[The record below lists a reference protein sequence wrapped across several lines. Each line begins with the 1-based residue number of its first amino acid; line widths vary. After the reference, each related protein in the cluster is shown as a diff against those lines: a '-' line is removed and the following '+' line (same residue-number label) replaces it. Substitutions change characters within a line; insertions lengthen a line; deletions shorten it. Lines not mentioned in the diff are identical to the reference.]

1 MSSNRLSQS
10 QSATLK
16 NWFLSH
22 LEHPYLST
30 LDRAQLTQATGATEA
45 QVNNFLYNARK
56 RYKARRLS
64 PKLTVWHYK
73 LPSPHFCTAPPIASN
88 TNTQLISS
96 SSQTSTPTLPDNV
109 ANSRVFWMQ
118 YNNTQN
124 SAPISK
130 ITPTQEKILRE
141 WVHHHLDRPYP
152 NKIESNRL
160 MKENAISKAQLQYY
174 LLKLR
179 RKERVKRRL
188 PSFPR
193 KVVKRLE
200 KNQRAQLH
208 NWFMEH
214 SHWPYPTQKEK
225 LLLAK
230 ESGVTLA
237 QVTTF
242 LQNMRKRHK
251 EKIEDASTV
260 TAAAEKPKLRISIQ
274 ELLNNNS

>member
-109 ANSRVFWMQ
+109 ANSRVF
-118 YNNTQN
+118 
-124 SAPISK
+124 
-130 ITPTQEKILRE
+130 
-141 WVHHHLDRPYP
+141 LD
-152 NKIESNRL
+152 
-160 MKENAISKAQLQYY
+160 AI
-174 LLKLR
+174 
-179 RKERVKRRL
+179 
-188 PSFPR
+188 
-193 KVVKRLE
+193 
-200 KNQRAQLH
+200 
-208 NWFMEH
+208 
-214 SHWPYPTQKEK
+214 
-225 LLLAK
+225 
-230 ESGVTLA
+230 
-237 QVTTF
+237 
-242 LQNMRKRHK
+242 
-251 EKIEDASTV
+251 
-260 TAAAEKPKLRISIQ
+260 
-274 ELLNNNS
+274 